1 MSLLVGLTGGMG
13 SGKSLASTFFQ
24 ELGAYVIDADLI
36 CRKLVEPGQPAMKE
50 ISQIFGNDIIDISG
64 KLNRKK
70 LGQLIFYDSKKK
82 EVLENILHPKV
93 FEIERFDYKSI
104 CKVNPEALVIVDAA
118 LLIESENYK
127 NMDKIVVVVSDEK
140 TRIKRILSRG
150 QLNYD
155 EVVARFKSQM
165 TSEEK
170 IKYADFILDNSKN
183 KGHLK
188 EQIQNLYKN
197 LCILASENNSKII
210 T

>member
-24 ELGAYVIDADLI
+24 ELGAYIIDADLI
-36 CRKLVEPGQPAMKE
+36 CRKLMEPGQPAMKE
-50 ISQIFGNDIIDISG
+50 IFQKFGNDIIDNSG
-64 KLNRKK
+64 ILNRKR

-82 EVLENILHPKV
+82 KVLENILHPKV
-93 FEIERFDYKSI
+93 FEIEKFDYKSI

-150 QLNYD
+150 KWNYD
-155 EVVARFKSQM
+155 EVVARLKNQM
-165 TSEEK
+165 KSEEK

-188 EQIQNLYKN
+188 EQIKMLFTK
-197 LCILASENNSKII
+197 LSILASENNSKII